1 MIEWTRIYNRTGEW
15 TNVRQIHVL
24 CKMPYTLL
32 SIATEEHAFSHRI
45 DFVYQAYKWVNE
57 WMNEWVSEWGFVPS
71 SRSVSSVSY
80 ICFNFFSSFSSSNV
94 ITIWFDII
102 MAIST
107 NMAMEMC
114 HRDNASSLFGAYL
127 PPLSLCLSISLFPFD
142 SKHYRTGLL

>member
-57 WMNEWVSEWGFVPS
+57 WMNEWVSEGLSPQVAPFRPFHIFAS
-71 SRSVSSVSY
+71 
-80 ICFNFFSSFSSSNV
+80 IFFSSFSSSNV